1 MRRVRL
7 SSFGASETISNR
19 SSSVRG
25 RRKRWQPSAGYTIR
39 SQIAASRSL
48 KRKLASERVEH
59 VPKEPDAFAD
69 LRRKC
74 ARWAEDNIELLRRA
88 PPAFPEE
95 LHDRARDNWQPLLAI
110 ADACGGEWPEKTRDA
125 AVALSG
131 VDDDELH
138 SIILLRDLQ
147 KLFVRYDGE
156 NLPSAFIAE
165 RLATME
171 ERPWPAFAYG
181 KPITPHGIAR
191 LLKPF
196 NVRPRQIRLPESGK
210 RGQGYLAEQFR
221 HVFKRYLQDWKIS
234 SASPDKPIKSKA
246 SDEKASLTGRRAVR
260 GLKAA

>member
-1 MRRVRL
+1 MTEPGITGSLFWL
-7 SSFGASETISNR
+7 SPTLAEAN
-19 SSSVRG
+19 G
-25 RRKRWQPSAGYTIR
+25 RR
-39 SQIAASRSL
+39 
-48 KRKLASERVEH
+48 
-59 VPKEPDAFAD
+59 
-69 LRRKC
+69 
-74 ARWAEDNIELLRRA
+74 RRA
-88 PPAFPEE
+88 
-95 LHDRARDNWQPLLAI
+95 
-110 ADACGGEWPEKTRDA
+110 TRPSRCR
-125 AVALSG
+125 VSTMTSS
-131 VDDDELH
+131 H

-181 KPITPHGIAR
+181 KPITPHSIAR

-221 HVFKRYLQDWKIS
+221 HVFKRYLQDWKTS